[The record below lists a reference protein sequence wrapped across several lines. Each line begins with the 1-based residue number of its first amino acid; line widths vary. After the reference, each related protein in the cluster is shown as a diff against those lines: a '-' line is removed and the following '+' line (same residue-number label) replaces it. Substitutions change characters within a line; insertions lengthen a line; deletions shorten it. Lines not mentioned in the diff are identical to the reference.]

1 MKAAVCDRYGPPE
14 VLRIEDVAKPR
25 PAKGE
30 VLVRVH
36 ASTVSAA
43 DVRLRLAN
51 PFFIRL
57 VFGLFRPGF
66 RTPGMAFAGTVE
78 EVGRDVTGY
87 RAGDTVFGSTG
98 LKFRANAEYA
108 CAPAGLVAVKPA
120 NASFHEAAAIVFGGE
135 SALHFLKRAN
145 VQKDQRVLIYGASGS
160 VGSAMVQLAKHFG
173 AHVTGVCSTANLEL
187 VRSIGADAVID
198 YTKEDFS
205 RAGAS
210 YDIVVDAV
218 GKARGGQVL
227 RAVKRGGVCVFVAST
242 LSGYVAVKLR
252 AALGGRAIVVGGV
265 ARTKPGDL
273 DFFKGLVEA
282 GAFKPVIDRTFP
294 LDEIVSAH
302 RYAQTGHVRG
312 NVVISVA

>member
-30 VLVRVH
+30 VLVRVR
-36 ASTVSAA
+36 ASTVSAG
-43 DVRLRLAN
+43 DVRLRLAS
-51 PFFIRL
+51 PFFVRAI
-57 VFGLFRPGF
+57 FGLFRPGF

-78 EVGRDVTGY
+78 EVGRDATGY
-87 RAGDTVFGSTG
+87 RVGDTVFGSTG

-108 CAPAGLVAVKPA
+108 CAPVGLVAAKPA
-120 NASFHEAAAIVFGGE
+120 NASFGEAAAIVFGGA

-145 VQKDQRVLIYGASGS
+145 IQRDQRVLIYGASGS

-205 RAGAS
+205 RTGAR
-210 YDIVVDAV
+210 YGIVVDAV
-218 GKARGGQVL
+218 GKARAGQML
-227 RAVKRGGVCVFVAST
+227 RAVNRGGVCVFVAST

-252 AALGGRAIVVGGV
+252 AALSGRATIVGGV

-273 DFFKGLVEA
+273 DFFKRLVEM
-282 GAFKPVIDRTFP
+282 GAFRPVIDRVFP
-294 LDEIVSAH
+294 LDEIVAAH
-302 RYAQTGHVRG
+302 RYAQTGRVKG
-312 NVVISVA
+312 NVVIEI